1 RTQTK
6 RRTPMIIDSA
16 TEANRTSEN
25 AHHDFDHV
33 VDRRNSNSMKW
44 QAGAALLTPEQWA
57 ADPLPMWVADTYFA
71 APKAVTDDLNTDFTA
86 RKATTAA
93 LHSAVDHGVYG
104 YPAGPTPSQFKA
116 VAG

>member
-1 RTQTK
+1 
-6 RRTPMIIDSA
+6 MSIDSA

-57 ADPLPMWVADTYFA
+57 ADPLPMWVADTDFA
-71 APKAVTDDLNTDFTA
+71 APKAVTD
-86 RKATTAA
+86 A
-93 LHSAVDHGVYG
+93 LHTAVDHGVFG
-104 YPAGPTPSQFKA
+104 YPDRKS
-116 VAG
+116 VV